1 MYFSS
6 VCMLVHC
13 KSACQNKKH
22 FIMLVLFDK
31 LVNYSTIQYNN
42 DQFMKNKLR
51 ILLGLFFKVQYV
63 SHNDK

>member
-1 MYFSS
+1 
-6 VCMLVHC
+6 
-13 KSACQNKKH
+13 
-22 FIMLVLFDK
+22 MLVLFDK